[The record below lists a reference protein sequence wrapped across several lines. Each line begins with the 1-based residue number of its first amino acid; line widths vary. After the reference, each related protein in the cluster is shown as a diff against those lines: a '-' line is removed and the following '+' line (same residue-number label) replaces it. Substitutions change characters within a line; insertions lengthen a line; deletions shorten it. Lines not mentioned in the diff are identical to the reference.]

1 MFEFNFFPSA
11 IPCKNRGG
19 GGQGCRNIVGQHGA
33 KQHVAAKACL
43 FKLTPLRQQ
52 SFDANEYGIF
62 DAGTFLSSHDDY
74 YGKGVALVN

>member
-1 MFEFNFFPSA
+1 M
-11 IPCKNRGG
+11 
-19 GGQGCRNIVGQHGA
+19 GQHGA

-43 FKLTPLRQQ
+43 YKLTPLRQQ